1 MLKEIKRV
9 FLNHNHFTFTK
20 HLHIFTLCAFAIA
33 QPLYDLL
40 GKNAEFFPVRNHGTG
55 DILLL
60 VLTLSIL
67 IPAGLTLLLNLIRL
81 LSRKAFVL
89 VHFISLVILAS
100 LILFPIFK
108 NAANLYPIIISGLI
122 LLLSSFLSFSYL
134 TKDNTRLFLT
144 FLSPS
149 ALIFPV
155 AFIFFTPVNSLFH
168 TDKTNDVEPVEIISK
183 KNVVFL
189 IFDELP
195 ITTLM
200 TDSNNIDKK
209 LFPGFYELAKHS
221 TFYPN
226 TSTVADFTV
235 HAVPAILTGKYPSI
249 RAEDASTKTSFN
261 EWAKLP
267 SFQHHPE
274 NLFTA
279 LRHNYKL
286 NVMET
291 VTSLCPKD
299 TCPHTYNRT
308 VNINQRLNDLAQDL
322 SIVYLHTFLPKRL
335 SDQLPRIDMNWSEF
349 VINKFDDIK
358 DLIND
363 DDNMAFELFTNSIQP
378 ADKPQLFF
386 HHTTLP
392 HGPWKFLPSG
402 KQYISP
408 NYTFALTP
416 DQRWKENTIPY
427 EAFQRHILQTMYA
440 DSLLKKTI
448 SRLRQSNLF
457 DDSIIIVTADHGANF
472 HLNDS
477 FRKINSN
484 NYSNILDVPL
494 FIKTPGQQQ
503 AIVDEAHI
511 LTIDILPTLLS
522 ALDTT
527 TPWHMDGLPIKQRRD
542 IDTSTVHVFSKKGTK
557 QDINY
562 MPTKKHQAIDWKRKL
577 IGNSGLSGIFA
588 GPKFAHLIGTQP
600 NKLCSRK
607 LKDQKLLEKDFVS
620 YAPSSPIVPASLKIK
635 SPLGQ
640 LKDNES
646 LGITTNM
653 VFSAIVDYQLITIN
667 DNYMYAMIDERQ
679 FKPGDN
685 KIGFYAIKGNCSKE
699 TI

>member
-1 MLKEIKRV
+1 MLKEIKHL
-9 FLNHNHFTFTK
+9 FLKHNHFTFTT
-20 HLHIFTLCAFAIA
+20 HLHIFTLCAFAFA

-40 GKNAEFFPVRNHGTG
+40 GKNAEFFPVRNHDTG

-60 VLTLSIL
+60 VITLSFL
-67 IPAGLTLLLNLIRL
+67 IPAGLILLLSFIRL
-81 LSRKAFVL
+81 LSIKAF
-89 VHFISLVILAS
+89 ILAHFASLIILSS

-108 NAANLYPIIISGLI
+108 NIINLYPALASSLI
-122 LLLSSFLSFSYL
+122 LLLSFFLSFSYL
-134 TKDNTRLFLT
+134 TKVNVRLFLT

-155 AFIFFTPVNSLFH
+155 VFIFFTPVYSLFH
-168 TDKTNDVEPVEIISK
+168 TDEINDVEPVEIVSK
-183 KNVVFL
+183 KHIVFL

-195 ITTLM
+195 ITTLI

-209 LFPGFYELAKHS
+209 LFPGFYELAKHA

-235 HAVPAILTGKYPSI
+235 HAVPAILTGNYPSDTI
-249 RAEDASTKTSFN
+249 EKTNTKTSFN
-261 EWAKLP
+261 EWSSLP
-267 SFQHHPE
+267 SFQHHPR
-274 NLFTA
+274 NLFTI

-286 NVMET
+286 NVVET
-291 VTSLCPKD
+291 VTSLCPED

-308 VNINQRLNDLAQDL
+308 VNINQRLSDLAQDL
-322 SIVYLHTFLPKRL
+322 SIIYLHTFLPKRF
-335 SDQLPRIDMNWSEF
+335 SNELPRIDMNWSEF

-358 DLIND
+358 DHIND
-363 DDNMAFELFTNSIQP
+363 NDNMAFELFINSIQT

-416 DQRWKENTIPY
+416 DQRWKEDIIPY
-427 EAFQRHILQTMYA
+427 EAFQRHVLQTMYA

-448 SRLRQSNLF
+448 NKLKKNNLF
-457 DDSIIIVTADHGANF
+457 DDAIIIVTADHGANF
-472 HLNDS
+472 HLSDS

-494 FIKTPGQQQ
+494 FIKTSRQQH
-503 AIVDEAHI
+503 AAVDETHI

-527 TPWHMDGLPIKQRRD
+527 PPWHMDGLPIKQRRN
-542 IDTSTVHVFSKKGTK
+542 IDTSTVHIFSKKGEK
-557 QDINY
+557 QDFSY
-562 MPTKKHQAIDWKRKL
+562 MPTNKHQAIDWKRKL

-620 YAPSSPIVPASLKIK
+620 YSPLSPIVPVSLKIK

-653 VFSAIVDYQLITIN
+653 VFSAIVDHQLITTN

-679 FKPGDN
+679 FKTGDN
-685 KIGFYAIKGNCSKE
+685 KIGFYAIKGNCSK
-699 TI
+699 